1 MLSLRLLG
9 PEKPNIDLKYFRNSL
24 CEGTVD
30 SGIFFPFYLN
40 KNTSQSSKLR
50 IAPYILIHKTRRTK
64 YILLAF
70 AHKV

>member
-1 MLSLRLLG
+1 MLSLRLLV

-24 CEGTVD
+24 WEGTVE
-30 SGIFFPFYLN
+30 SENFSPFYLN
-40 KNTSQSSKLR
+40 IKTRQSSKSR
-50 IAPYILIHKTRRTK
+50 IEPYILIHKTRRTK